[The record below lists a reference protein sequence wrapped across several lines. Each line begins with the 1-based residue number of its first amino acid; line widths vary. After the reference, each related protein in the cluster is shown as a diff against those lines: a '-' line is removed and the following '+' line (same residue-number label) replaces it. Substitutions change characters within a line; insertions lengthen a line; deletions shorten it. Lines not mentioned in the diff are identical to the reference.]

1 MRGNRFAVQAEP
13 GPLEEE
19 SMRSPLRARL
29 GRALAATGLTLA
41 LIMPGVA
48 PATAQTSNVLRVGTG
63 QDLDSMNPYQTAL
76 VVGFEVFTLNYEL
89 LVGFG
94 QQLEPVPGYAASWEV
109 SDDGLEYT
117 FTIPEGKLWSDN
129 EPATSEDA
137 RFSIQLLLDAIDS
150 DAGALCLG
158 YIDPYLVN
166 AAVTGVTAPD
176 PQTLVVTLDR
186 PNDRILKTYVPII
199 PAHIWADKAETI
211 CDDQF
216 DAPIVGSGPYQA
228 QEWAT
233 GQFVRFTKNPNF
245 ETELAADE
253 VVMSFFETEDT
264 MAQALRNGELDY
276 AQNVL
281 SDQFD
286 QLATE
291 GGITTVAGTANGF
304 TELGFNTYG
313 TGTGNTIEDGGPSTP
328 ALLDAA
334 FRDALGYAI
343 DKELLVER
351 VLGGYGEVGTTQVPP
366 FQTAWHK
373 EPETPRTFDLAAAD
387 QKLTAAGYVLDGS
400 GARLDKEGNVIAL
413 DLVFPDSD
421 TSYATSAEF
430 ITTWFGELG
439 IAVNS
444 AQYDSDTLVDLMLPP
459 EAEGTADYDLFIWGW
474 GGDVDPN
481 SLLEIFTC
489 EQIGGSSDSMYCN
502 PAYDELFIQQN
513 EATTPEERKALMDEM
528 QEIMYNE
535 APYHILFYDAAL
547 HAYRE
552 DNFTNWINQPD
563 NGTPLFGY
571 GPYGYTQLQ
580 LAGAA
585 EPSASAGPTDG
596 AAATDAPSPTDSG
609 SETPA
614 DASTANG
621 ALIAGILGL
630 VAIAVVALILI
641 RRRRVSVQEDE

>member
-1 MRGNRFAVQAEP
+1 
-13 GPLEEE
+13 
-19 SMRSPLRARL
+19 MRSPLRARL
-29 GRALAATGLTLA
+29 ARALAVTGLTMA
-41 LIMPGVA
+41 LLIPGVA

-94 QQLEPVPGYAASWEV
+94 QQLEPIPGYATSWEV

-117 FTIPEGKLWSDN
+117 FTIPEGKLWSDGQ
-129 EPATSEDA
+129 PATSEDA
-137 RFSIQLLLDAIDS
+137 RFSMQLLLDAINGED
-150 DAGALCLG
+150 GFLCLG

-166 AAVTGVTAPD
+166 AAVSAVSAPD
-176 PQTLVVTLDR
+176 PQTLVITLDR
-186 PNDRILKTYVPII
+186 ANERILGTYVPIL
-199 PAHIWADKAETI
+199 PAHIWADKADTI
-211 CDDQF
+211 CDDTF
-216 DAPIVGSGPYQA
+216 ETPIVGSGPYQA
-228 QEWAT
+228 QEWET
-233 GQFVRFTKNPNF
+233 GQFVRFTKNPNYGA
-245 ETELAADE
+245 ELAADE

-286 QLATE
+286 QLAAE
-291 GGITTVAGTANGF
+291 EGITTVAGTANGF

-313 TGTGNTIEDGGPSTP
+313 TGTGNVIEGGGPSTP

-343 DKELLVER
+343 DKDLLVER
-351 VLGGYGEVGTTQVPP
+351 VLGGYGEPGTTQVPP
-366 FQTAWHK
+366 FQTAWHTPPA
-373 EPETPRTFDLAAAD
+373 EPRTFDLTLAD
-387 QKLTAAGYVLDGS
+387 QKLTEAGYAVDAS
-400 GARLDKEGNVIAL
+400 GARLDQEGNPIVL

-421 TSYATSAEF
+421 TSYSTSAEF
-430 ITTWFGELG
+430 IVEWWGELG
-439 IAVNS
+439 IAVNP
-444 AQYDSDTLVDLMLPP
+444 AQYDSDTLVELMLPP
-459 EAEGTADYDLFIWGW
+459 EADPEAGYTADYDLFIWGW

-489 EQIGGSSDSMYCN
+489 DQIGNLSDSMYCN
-502 PAYDELFIQQN
+502 PTYDELFIQQN
-513 EATTPEERKALMDEM
+513 EAASPEERKPLMDQM
-528 QEIMYNE
+528 QEIMYEE

-552 DNFTNWINQPD
+552 DTFTNWVNQPD

-580 LAGAA
+580 LTSAA
-585 EPSASAGPTDG
+585 EPSAEPTDDG
-596 AAATDAPSPTDSG
+596 AATGAPTAAPTDDG
-609 SETPA
+609 SAPPTDDAGAISTP
-614 DASTANG
+614 
-621 ALIAGILGL
+621 LLAGILGL
-630 VAIAVVALILI
+630 VAVAVVGLLLI